1 MKIEEMRIE
10 EQLGM
15 RIRYLRKIKKM
26 SIEDLALECGINR
39 NYLSD
44 LERGK
49 RNPTLQMLEKIANGF
64 EISISELTKGLQ
76 SFNK

>member
-1 MKIEEMRIE
+1 MKIEDMRIE
-10 EQLGM
+10 AQLGM
-15 RIRYLRKIKKM
+15 RIRYLRKSKKM

-39 NYLSD
+39 NYLCD

-64 EISISELTKGLQ
+64 GISISELTLGLQ
-76 SFNK
+76 SINK